1 LTDSVSIPKRFNGPL
16 DSGNGGYSCGVIANL
31 VEGQAEVS
39 LRRPVPLD
47 TPLTVVRGDDG
58 SVRAL
63 DGRDLV
69 LDAHPRAELDL
80 DVPAPVGLPEA
91 REAMSGYEGSDNGPF
106 CRCFVCGRARADSYR
121 VFAGPLD
128 ERDVVASAWTPAA
141 EIADADGN
149 VPDELV
155 CAVLDCPTYFA
166 TYVDAGLPLSFLAR
180 FAARIDAPVRA
191 GDDHVVIGWPIEDN
205 GRKRVAGSAVLTP
218 DGDVLAVAEAL
229 LVEPR

>member
-1 LTDSVSIPKRFNGPL
+1 MTDSVSIPKRFNGPL
-16 DSGNGGYSCGVIANL
+16 DSGNGGYSCGAIAGF
-31 VEGQAEVS
+31 VDGQAEVS

-47 TPLTVVRGDDG
+47 RPLAVVRGDDG

-63 DGRDLV
+63 DGDDLV
-69 LDAHPRAELDL
+69 MDAHPRAALDL
-80 DVPAPVGLPEA
+80 ELPAPVGLPEA
-91 REAMSGYEGSDNGPF
+91 REAMAGYQGSDSGPF

-121 VFAGPLD
+121 VFAGPVD
-128 ERDVVASAWTPAA
+128 EREVVASAWTPPA
-141 EIADADGN
+141 EIGDASGH

-155 CAVLDCPTYFA
+155 WAVLDCPTYFA

-180 FAARIDAPVRA
+180 FAARVDAPVVA
-191 GDDHVVIGWPIEDN
+191 GEEHVVIGWPIEDG
-205 GRKRVAGSAVLTP
+205 GRKRLAGSAVLTP

>member
-1 LTDSVSIPKRFNGPL
+1 LTDVVSIPQRFNGPL
-16 DSGNGGYSCGVIANL
+16 DSGNGGYSCGVVASH
-31 VEGQAEVS
+31 VDGQAEVS

-47 TPLTVVRGDDG
+47 TPLAVVRGDDG
-58 SVRAL
+58 SVRVL
-63 DGRDLV
+63 DGKDLV
-69 LDAHPRAELDL
+69 MDAHPRATLELE
-80 DVPAPVGLPEA
+80 VPAPVGLPEA
-91 REAMSGYEGSDNGPF
+91 REAMAGYQGSDGGPF

-141 EIADADGN
+141 ETGN
-149 VPDELV
+149 ANGHVPDELV
-155 CAVLDCPTYFA
+155 WAVLDCPTYFA

-180 FAARIDAPVRA
+180 FAARVDAPVLA
-191 GDDHVVIGWPIEDN
+191 GEDHVVIGWPIDGD
-205 GRKRVAGSAVLTP
+205 GRKRTAGSAVLTP